1 MPHFQAETRPA
12 DWAAMTIFSNE
23 LTAGQWAAAAVVFLL
38 AGVIKGVVG
47 LGLPTVSMALLALWM
62 PPVRAAAL
70 LIVPSLVTNI
80 WQTGPR
86 ATFGSV
92 LRRIGGMQAGIVVGT
107 LGGALWLGAP
117 GGAWASVALGV
128 ALVIYALWGLTGRQL
143 HAPEAHEWWLGP
155 LVGVATGLVT
165 AVTGVFAVPAVPYLQ
180 ALGFQRDALIQA
192 MGISF
197 TTSTVVLA
205 IGLAG
210 NGSYPM
216 SAVGGSVAM
225 LVPAI
230 GGMVI
235 GTWLRQ
241 RLSVAVFRRCFLSGL
256 ALLGLYMAVRAM
268 A

>member
-1 MPHFQAETRPA
+1 MPHFQGRPRPA
-12 DWAAMTIFSNE
+12 DCPAMTLSNE
-23 LTAGQWAAAAVVFLL
+23 LATGHWAAAAAVFLL
-38 AGVIKGVVG
+38 AGVIKGVIG

-70 LIVPSLVTNI
+70 LIAPSLITNL

-86 ATFGSV
+86 ATFGAV
-92 LRRIGGMQAGIVVGT
+92 LRRIGGMQAGIVAGT

-128 ALVIYALWGLTGRQL
+128 ALVAYALWGLTGRQL
-143 HAPEAHEWWLGP
+143 HVPAAHARWLGP
-155 LVGVATGLVT
+155 LVGAATGLVT
-165 AVTGVFAVPAVPYLQ
+165 AVTGVFVVPAVPYLQ

-210 NGSYPM
+210 NGGYPM
-216 SAVGGSVAM
+216 SAVGGSAAM

-230 GGMVI
+230 GGMAI

-241 RLSVAVFRRCFLSGL
+241 RLPLAVFRRCFLGGL
-256 ALLGLYMAVRAM
+256 ALLGLYMAVRA
-268 A
+268 AA